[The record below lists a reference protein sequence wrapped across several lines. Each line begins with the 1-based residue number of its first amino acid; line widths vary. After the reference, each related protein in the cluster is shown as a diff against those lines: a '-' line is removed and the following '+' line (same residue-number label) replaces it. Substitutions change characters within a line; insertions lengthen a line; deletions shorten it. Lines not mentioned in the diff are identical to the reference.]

1 LDIWYIWVSAI
12 TKKKSPAFWAR
23 EKLFLATPISERG
36 NFNCKNEKSHTYATM
51 ANGGS
56 IPMFFEMAN
65 RLQSLVL
72 PQNHHLTHFDHTLLW
87 ASHNFDQKI
96 WKSYTYATMENE
108 GSIPMYFEATNRLQ
122 PLALPQN
129 HHLTH
134 FDHTLLWA
142 SHNFD
147 QKIWKFYTYATME
160 NEGSIPMYFEAT
172 NRLQPLVL
180 SQNHHL
186 TNFDHSLLWASH
198 NFDKKLKVLLYT

>member
-1 LDIWYIWVSAI
+1 MDIWYIWVSAI

-51 ANGGS
+51 ANVGS
-56 IPMFFEMAN
+56 IPMFSEMAN

-72 PQNHHLTHFDHTLLW
+72 PQNH
-87 ASHNFDQKI
+87 
-96 WKSYTYATMENE
+96 Y
-108 GSIPMYFEATNRLQ
+108 
-122 PLALPQN
+122 
-129 HHLTH
+129 LTH

-147 QKIWKFYTYATME
+147 QKIWKFYTYATIE

-172 NRLQPLVL
+172 NRLQPLAL
-180 SQNHHL
+180 PQHHHL
-186 TNFDHSLLWASH
+186 THFDHTLLWASH
-198 NFDKKLKVLLYT
+198 NFDQKILYLCYYGKCGHYFYVFWGNKSITAISFTPKSSFDHTAS